1 MGLFPLGNGGEG
13 VGVEGEGAVGGAHDA
28 TSGGEGRLGGGGEDR
43 LGGSGEG
50 GLGGGGDGEEQQAVA
65 VVDSGGQAGACTG
78 VGVECDLRLVTA
90 GGEKSGDG
98 SLPGG
103 ELPLDGA
110 HT

>member
-1 MGLFPLGNGGEG
+1 MVDGVGVPVRDGGEG
-13 VGVEGEGAVGGAHDA
+13 GGVEGEGAVGGAHDA
-28 TSGGEGRLGGGGEDR
+28 TGGGESG

-50 GLGGGGDGEEQQAVA
+50 RLGDGGEGGLGAGGDGEEQQAVA

-98 SLPGG
+98 ALPGG
-103 ELPLDGA
+103 
-110 HT
+110 